1 MRPARRRTAVL
12 AVLVVAALVCA
23 GCVRMPE
30 SGPVHAAPAAAAPG
44 GDVGSYYDPPGPQAG
59 DAPQDIV
66 LGFLDAM
73 QAAPIRT
80 DIAKE
85 FLSRD
90 AQAGWDP
97 QGATLVYDNR
107 PQPRGTSQVTITL
120 DGVRLD
126 ASGAWEGDIPDSMAT
141 LRFPMV
147 LDDAGEWRIDEAPD
161 ALIVP
166 RYFFDQWFAR
176 QAVYFFEPS
185 GRFLV
190 PQPVYVPKGDQLPA
204 ALVGSLLRGPG
215 PGLGRILRSYLPAD
229 LRLELGVPVSQD
241 GVADLALRGDSSR
254 IPAHDRELMLAQ
266 LAWTLRGDP
275 SISSFRVSLGG
286 EPLVSADG
294 TSQFSLEQGTR
305 YDPVGPMST
314 SALFGLAHGVLVA
327 GDVGEMTPVPGSAGQ
342 QPPGWDRVSV
352 DPSGSLVAGV
362 SEDGTAVMI
371 APVRASDA
379 AEQVVAGADG
389 LLPPRWD
396 LARRLWLVERA
407 GGRARVSYVADDRP
421 LPLDVPGITGR
432 DVRGFLVSRDGT
444 RLVAVVRTPEGDRVV
459 VSRIRYGARGGVQ
472 AATPARRLTELTG
485 TPRITDIGWQNP
497 LAVHLVHRIG
507 RDLSQVAT
515 LSIEGSPPTV
525 GDHTTTVTERV
536 LGIVSS
542 VSGTDE
548 TYLRTRSGV
557 VTLGDPRAS
566 VDVGDVAP
574 RTLTYP
580 G

>member
-1 MRPARRRTAVL
+1 MSVLKRRA
-12 AVLVVAALVCA
+12 LVVAALLAVALACA
-23 GCVRMPE
+23 ACVRMPE
-30 SGPVHAAPAAAAPG
+30 SGPVHSAPAAGAAG

-59 DAPQDIV
+59 DAPHDVV

-85 FLSRD
+85 FLSRE
-90 AQAGWDP
+90 AQTRWDP

-107 PQPRGTSQVTITL
+107 PQPSGTTQVTITL

-126 ASGAWEGDIPDSMAT
+126 ASGAWQGDIPDSRAT

-176 QAVYFFEPS
+176 QAIYFFEPS

-215 PGLGRILRSYLPAD
+215 PGLGRILRSYLPPD

-241 GVADLALRGDSSR
+241 GVADLTLRGDSAQL
-254 IPAHDRELMLAQ
+254 PAHDRELMLAQ

-286 EPLVSADG
+286 EPLVAADG
-294 TSQFSLEQGTR
+294 TSQFSVEQSTR
-305 YDPVGPMST
+305 YDPNGPMTT
-314 SALFGLAHGVLVA
+314 SALYGMADGILVGGALGELAPVA
-327 GDVGEMTPVPGSAGQ
+327 GPPGQAVL
-342 QPPGWDRVSV
+342 GWDRVSV
-352 DPSGSLVAGV
+352 DPSGGLAAGISV
-362 SEDGTAVMI
+362 DRASVTI
-371 APVRASDA
+371 APVRAPGA
-379 AEQVVAGADG
+379 PEQVVSGGLD

-407 GGRARVSYVADDRP
+407 GGAARVSYVTSDQPRP
-421 LPLDVPGITGR
+421 LHVPGITGR
-432 DVRGFLVSRDGT
+432 NVRGFLVSRDGT
-444 RLVAVVRTPEGDRVV
+444 RLVALVREATEDRVV
-459 VSRIRYGARGGVQ
+459 VSRIRYDARGRVRG
-472 AATPARRLTELTG
+472 ATPARHLNQPAG
-485 TPRITDIGWQNP
+485 SPRIADIGWQSTAALN
-497 LAVHLVHRIG
+497 VVYRVTE
-507 RDLSQVAT
+507 DVSQIVT
-515 LSIEGSPPTV
+515 VSIEGSPPTA
-525 GDHTTTVTERV
+525 GDHTTTMTEGV
-536 LGIVSS
+536 LGVVSS
-542 VSGTDE
+542 ASGQDP
-548 TYLRTRSGV
+548 TYLRTDEGMI
-557 VTLGDPRAS
+557 TLADPRVG
-566 VDVGDVAP
+566 VDIGRVVP
-574 RTLTYP
+574 RTLTYA